1 MSLADALFTS
11 TKQRVLAILFGRP
24 GRSFY
29 ANEIIG
35 LAKSGSGA
43 VQKELAQLTDSGLVT
58 MRRIGNQKHY
68 QANPDSPIFTELCAI
83 IRKTVGLA
91 EPLRQAL
98 SSLGE
103 HIHAAFIYGS
113 VGKGSD
119 TASSDIDVLLVSD
132 DIDYSSVFSALETVG
147 EQLGREVNPTILS
160 LDEFRQRLARQEV
173 FLTRVFAQPKIWI
186 VGKENDL
193 ST

>member
-91 EPLRQAL
+91 EPL
-98 SSLGE
+98 
-103 HIHAAFIYGS
+103 
-113 VGKGSD
+113 
-119 TASSDIDVLLVSD
+119 
-132 DIDYSSVFSALETVG
+132 
-147 EQLGREVNPTILS
+147 
-160 LDEFRQRLARQEV
+160 
-173 FLTRVFAQPKIWI
+173 
-186 VGKENDL
+186 
-193 ST
+193 